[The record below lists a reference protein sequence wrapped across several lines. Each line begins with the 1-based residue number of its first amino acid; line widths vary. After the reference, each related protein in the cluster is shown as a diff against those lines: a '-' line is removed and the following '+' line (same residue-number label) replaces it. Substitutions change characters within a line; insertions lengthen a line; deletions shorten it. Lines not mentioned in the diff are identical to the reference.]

1 MQKFLSGYTK
11 YDNLCSLAF
20 IETDISLL
28 LLFVIRTSLDHV
40 AQGGSFAEE
49 VISTIRTAKAF
60 GTQFRLG
67 AVYDSH
73 VSKSYIADVKG
84 GMVAGIGIGCF
95 FFFIYA
101 SYGLAFSFGTTL
113 MLQGHGD
120 VGTIFNVYVLVSMG
134 NRRMVIFSVILL

>member
-1 MQKFLSGYTK
+1 M
-11 YDNLCSLAF
+11 
-20 IETDISLL
+20 
-28 LLFVIRTSLDHV
+28 IRTSLDHV

-60 GTQFRLG
+60 GTQFQLG

-84 GMVAGIGIGCF
+84 GMVTGVGIGCF
-95 FFFIYA
+95 FFFAYA
-101 SYGLAFSFGTTL
+101 SYSLAFSFGTTL

-120 VGTIFNVYVLVSMG
+120 VGTIFNVYVLCIYG
-134 NRRMVIFSVILL
+134 LNRKQENSNVFCCSSIALWLSSSVHSLSLFSLPRCKASQ